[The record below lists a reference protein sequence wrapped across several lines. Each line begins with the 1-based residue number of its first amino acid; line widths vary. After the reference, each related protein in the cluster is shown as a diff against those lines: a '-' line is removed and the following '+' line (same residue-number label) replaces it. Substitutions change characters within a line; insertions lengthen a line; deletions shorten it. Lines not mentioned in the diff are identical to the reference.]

1 MVRSFRMRLRLRL
14 ASIALAAPALLGLAV
29 PAAAQTPPP
38 PPEQNR
44 DTDLSTSAGKFPLH
58 VTAEYL
64 GMAGLKTVMRIRL
77 RAPELSMAAGK
88 RGLTTF
94 SGELEGSFVKG
105 TEVVQAFKYPVS
117 GEIGTRT
124 TFTYA
129 FLRAIEPG
137 SYTLKLI
144 LIAPG
149 NRQVGEAATELSV
162 PEVGAKFSA
171 DMAPGE
177 ASTLPSAEA
186 VVIADEA
193 ANAASPGESKLKI
206 LPPDREAPVG
216 LLRLEA
222 DAQPPIT
229 RVEFYLEDKLIVRR
243 TRPPYSVEID
253 LGQVP
258 RKQTVRAVGYDSNG
272 RVIDEDAW
280 SINQGSA
287 RLAVK
292 ILPEA
297 DPAGGKV
304 RVKVAVQSISGGV
317 ARQVELFLGNKKL
330 HTWTDSGPYE
340 LTIPFNE
347 YSKSDYLR
355 ATAIGEDGKEANDI
369 RMLKGPNTTIE
380 SVRVDIVQ
388 LHVSALDKDN
398 RFVKGLGENDFT
410 VDEDGRKQTIT
421 GFEVAE
427 KLPLTIGLVVDG
439 SGSMEKSMPFV
450 HDASVELFRGLIRDK
465 DKGFVI
471 EFREQPHMIQELTG
485 DSASLQ
491 RAARETSAR
500 GATAL
505 FDSIV
510 LGLYQFRTL
519 QGRKALI
526 VVSDGADNHSHV
538 DFATLLRYARSA
550 GAPVYVI
557 GVGISVLDFGIRKQI
572 NELAQESGGEV
583 FHISSAA
590 KIGEVTRR
598 IEEELRSQY
607 IVAFRTDS
615 QKPDGEYR
623 TVAVTVDK
631 PGVTARTIK
640 GYIP

>member
-1 MVRSFRMRLRLRL
+1 MRPRVAFLLL
-14 ASIALAAPALLGLAV
+14 AALAAAVFAPPA
-29 PAAAQTPPP
+29 PAAAQTQSK
-38 PPEQNR
+38 E
-44 DTDLSTSAGKFPLH
+44 TDLSTAGGTFPLY

-64 GMAGLKTVMRIRL
+64 GMAGLKTVMRVRL
-77 RAPELSMAAGK
+77 RAPELSMAAAK
-88 RGLTTF
+88 RGLSSF
-94 SGELEGSFVKG
+94 SGELQGSFLKG
-105 TEVVQAFKYPVS
+105 GDVVQSFKYPVS
-117 GEIGTRT
+117 GQIGTRT

-129 FLRAIEPG
+129 FLRSIEPG
-137 SYTLKLI
+137 SYTLKLV
-144 LIAPG
+144 LVAPG
-149 NRQVGEAATELSV
+149 GREVGQAATELSV

-186 VVIADEA
+186 IVIADEA
-193 ANAASPGESKLKI
+193 AAAASPGESKLKI
-206 LPPDREAPVG
+206 LPPAREAPIG

-222 DAQPPIT
+222 DVSPPIT

-243 TRPPYSVEID
+243 TKPPYSVEID
-253 LGQVP
+253 LGQLP
-258 RKQTVRAVGYDSNG
+258 RRQTVRAVGYDSSG

-280 SINQGSA
+280 SVNQGSA

-292 ILPEA
+292 ILPTP
-297 DPAGGKV
+297 DPSGGTV
-304 RVKVAVQSISGGV
+304 RVKVAVQSIGGGV
-317 ARQVELFLGNKKL
+317 AKQVELFLNDKKL
-330 HTWTDSGPYE
+330 KTWGDTGPYDVV
-340 LTIPFNE
+340 IPFAE
-347 YSKSDYLR
+347 YSKGDYLR
-355 ATAIGEDGKEANDI
+355 ATAIAEDGKEANDI
-369 RMLKGPNTTIE
+369 HFLKGPNTTVE
-380 SVRVDIVQ
+380 NVRVDVVQ
-388 LHVSALDKDN
+388 LHISALDKDN
-398 RFVKGLGENDFT
+398 RFVKGLGESDFAIQ
-410 VDEDGRKQTIT
+410 EDGRKQTIT
-421 GFEVAE
+421 GFEIAE

-450 HDASVELFRGLIRDK
+450 HDASSELFRGLIRDK

-485 DSASLQ
+485 DSAALQ
-491 RAARETSAR
+491 RASRETSAR

-505 FDSIV
+505 YDSVV

-526 VVSDGADNHSHV
+526 VVTDGADNHSHV
-538 DFATLLRYARSA
+538 DYPTLLRYARSA
-550 GAPVYVI
+550 GAPIYFI
-557 GVGISVLDFGIRKQI
+557 GVGISVLDFGIRKEV
-572 NELAQESGGEV
+572 NEIAHESGGEV

-590 KIGEVTRR
+590 KIGEVTKR

-623 TVAVTVDK
+623 TVAVSVDK

>member
-1 MVRSFRMRLRLRL
+1 MKPRILSSVL
-14 ASIALAAPALLGLAV
+14 AGLLVVLAAAPAPG
-29 PAAAQTPPP
+29 QSI
-38 PPEQNR
+38 Q
-44 DTDLSTSAGKFPLH
+44 TDLSTEAGKFPLY

-64 GMAGLKTVMRIRL
+64 GMAGLKTVMRVRL
-77 RAPELSMAAGK
+77 RAPELSMAAGR
-88 RGLTTF
+88 RGLKSF
-94 SGELEGSFVKG
+94 SGELQGSFLKG
-105 TEVVQAFKYPVS
+105 EDIVQAFKYPVS

-137 SYTLKLI
+137 SYQLKLV
-144 LIAPG
+144 LVAPG
-149 NRQVGEAATELSV
+149 GRDVGEASTELSV

-171 DMAPGE
+171 DMAPAE
-177 ASTLPSAEA
+177 ASTMPAAEA
-186 VVIADEA
+186 IVIADEA
-193 ANAASPGESKLKI
+193 ATAASPGESKLKI
-206 LPPDREAPVG
+206 LPPAREAPIG

-222 DAQPPIT
+222 EASPPIT

-253 LGQVP
+253 LGEVP

-280 SINQGSA
+280 SINQGSS

-292 ILPEA
+292 ILPTP
-297 DPAGGKV
+297 DPAGGNV
-304 RVKVAVQSISGGV
+304 RVKVAVQSIAGGV
-317 ARQVELFLGNKKL
+317 AKQVELYLGDKKL
-330 HTWTDSGPYE
+330 KSWTNQGPYE
-340 LTIPFNE
+340 VTIPFTE
-347 YSKSDYLR
+347 YSKSEYLR
-355 ATAIGEDGKEANDI
+355 ATAITEDGKEANDI
-369 RMLKGPNTTIE
+369 KFLKGPNTTIE
-380 SVRVDIVQ
+380 SVRVDVVQ
-388 LHVSALDKDN
+388 LHISALDKDN
-398 RFVKGLGENDFT
+398 RFVKGLTETNFA
-410 VDEDGRKQTIT
+410 VQEDGRPQKVT

-450 HDASVELFRGLIRDK
+450 HDATAELFRGLIRDK

-485 DSASLQ
+485 DTAALQ
-491 RAARETSAR
+491 RASRETSAR

-505 FDSIV
+505 YDSIV

-526 VVSDGADNHSHV
+526 VVTDGADNHSHV
-538 DFATLLRYARSA
+538 DYATLLRYARS
-550 GAPVYVI
+550 GGSPIYFI
-557 GVGISVLDFGIRKQI
+557 GVAISVLDFGIRKEI
-572 NELAQESGGEV
+572 NEIAHESGGEV
-583 FHISSAA
+583 FHIGSAA
-590 KIGEVTRR
+590 KIGEVTKR

-607 IVAFRTDS
+607 ILAFRTDS

-623 TVAVTVDK
+623 MVAVSVDK